1 MDDPRTEVE
10 QKERLLTELEARLHA
25 LGRIKKELSAQAQIL
40 RHQLLELK
48 KSGHA
53 GSPGHKERRTTSRR
67 HGNLVSVTITREPS
81 RVASAGVPAV
91 DGWVM
96 NRSGGGLCLLV
107 DEEVA
112 PGTVLTVTPHLGP
125 DGIRMDSNRSE
136 KLPAGKKELVVG
148 LASSCKNSPEM
159 TCGRLGSSVFFR
171 NRNR

>member
-1 MDDPRTEVE
+1 MDDPRTEIE
-10 QKERLLTELEARLHA
+10 QKERLLTELEARLQA

-53 GSPGHKERRTTSRR
+53 GGPGHKERRTTSRR
-67 HGNLVSVTITREPS
+67 HGNLVSVTIISQAS
-81 RVASAGVPAV
+81 RTASSAGVPAM

-107 DEEVA
+107 DEEVM

-125 DGIRMDSNRSE
+125 TAYEWIQIEVKSCRPERKSWLLGCQFLQ
-136 KLPAGKKELVVG
+136 KL
-148 LASSCKNSPEM
+148 S
-159 TCGRLGSSVFFR
+159 
-171 NRNR
+171 